1 MKLQTKVTA
10 SVGILIGLASVAV
23 SSVSVFMSLDQNIR
37 QSEQSLDQLAQLILD
52 SEDPVSTALFEGSTR
67 ELTALYTDG
76 FGIETY
82 LQENAG
88 LIGAGNQVTQEL
100 VLAES
105 ESITLAV
112 STDAAY
118 AGAQAT
124 IAPLALITLLV
135 ILLATLVTHLILKRD
150 ISSLNQIIRQAKTI
164 ALGGERKLKD
174 PQGSWEVHTL
184 TDSLSK
190 MIQSLDGNEKAL
202 QKFLSD
208 ASHELKTPLT
218 VVRGYLDILSQP
230 NVSEDVR
237 LSAEKA
243 LKQSIRMQRIIDD
256 LLQLAEI
263 RGSEARLDTPIDLAV
278 AVKEAL
284 EDLANLDSGHVLEI
298 EIPNSVLIQGN
309 PEQIERLLSNLI
321 GNIQAHV
328 SSGSKVA
335 VRLTQ
340 EAESVTLSFED
351 GGPGF
356 PAGILGDDA
365 KPVRFRK
372 GDSQKTGSTGLGLSM
387 IYEVVENHRGSVAL
401 GASDL
406 GGARITISLPRTAEN
421 F

>member
-1 MKLQTKVTA
+1 
-10 SVGILIGLASVAV
+10 
-23 SSVSVFMSLDQNIR
+23 MSLDQNIR
-37 QSEQSLDQLAQLILD
+37 QSEQSLDQLAQLILESD
-52 SEDPVSTALFEGSTR
+52 DPVSTALFEGSTR

-150 ISSLNQIIRQAKTI
+150 ISSLNQIIRQARTI
-164 ALGGERKLKD
+164 ALGGERKLKE

-243 LKQSIRMQRIIDD
+243 LKQSIRMQKIIDD

-263 RGSEARLDTPIDLAV
+263 RGSEARLDTPIDLAGL
-278 AVKEAL
+278 VKEAL
-284 EDLANLDSGHVLEI
+284 EDLASLDSDHALEI
-298 EIPNSVLIQGN
+298 DIPESVLIQGN
-309 PEQIERLLSNLI
+309 PEQIERLISNLI

-328 SSGSKVA
+328 PTGSKVS
-335 VRLTQ
+335 VRLSQ
-340 EAESVTLSFED
+340 EAATVQLSFED
-351 GGPGF
+351 GGSGF
-356 PAGILGDDA
+356 PEGILGDDA

-372 GDSQKTGSTGLGLSM
+372 GDSQKSGSTGLGLSM
-387 IYEVVENHRGSVAL
+387 IYEVVENHRGSVEIGKSA
-401 GASDL
+401 L
-406 GGARITISLPRTAEN
+406 GGARISITLPKA
-421 F
+421 

>member
-23 SSVSVFMSLDQNIR
+23 SSVSVLTSLDQNIR
-37 QSEQSLDQLAQLILD
+37 QSEQSLDRLAQVILESD
-52 SEDPVSTALFEGSTR
+52 DPISTALFEGSTR

-76 FGIETY
+76 FGVESY

-88 LIGAGNQVTQEL
+88 EIGFGNQVIKEL
-100 VLAES
+100 PLADG

-150 ISSLNQIIRQAKTI
+150 ISSLNQIIRQARTI
-164 ALGGERKLKD
+164 ALGGERKLATPK
-174 PQGSWEVHTL
+174 GSWEVHTL

-230 NVSEDVR
+230 NVSEEVR
-237 LSAEKA
+237 LSAAKA
-243 LKQSIRMQRIIDD
+243 LKQSIRMQKIIDD

-263 RGSEARLDTPIDLAV
+263 RGSEARLDTPIDLAKV
-278 AVKEAL
+278 VKEAL
-284 EDLANLDSGHVLEI
+284 EDLENLDSGHDLEL
-298 EIPNSVLIQGN
+298 ETPESVLIHGN
-309 PEQIERLLSNLI
+309 PEQIEKLISNLI
-321 GNIQAHV
+321 GNIRAHV
-328 SSGSKVA
+328 PSDSKVA

-340 EAESVTLSFED
+340 EADSVRLSFED

-356 PAGILGDDA
+356 PEGILGEDS

-372 GDSQKTGSTGLGLSM
+372 GDAQKSGSTGLGLSM
-387 IYEVVENHRGSVAL
+387 IYEVVENHRGSVEIGRSA
-401 GASDL
+401 L
-406 GGARITISLPRTAEN
+406 GGALVSITLPNA
-421 F
+421 

>member
-10 SVGILIGLASVAV
+10 SVGILIGLASVSV
-23 SSVSVFMSLDQNIR
+23 SSVSVLMSLDQNIR
-37 QSEQSLDQLAQLILD
+37 QSEQSLDQLAQLILESD
-52 SEDPVSTALFEGSTR
+52 DPVSTALFEGSTR

-88 LIGAGNQVTQEL
+88 LIGVGNQVTQEL
-100 VLAES
+100 VLADS

-150 ISSLNQIIRQAKTI
+150 ISSLNQIIRQARTI
-164 ALGGERKLKD
+164 ALGGERKLKE

-243 LKQSIRMQRIIDD
+243 LKQSIRMQKIIDD

-263 RGSEARLDTPIDLAV
+263 RGSEARLDTPIDLAGL
-278 AVKEAL
+278 VKEAL
-284 EDLANLDSGHVLEI
+284 EDLASLDSGHALEV
-298 EIPNSVLIQGN
+298 EIPESVLIQGN
-309 PEQIERLLSNLI
+309 PEQIERLISNLI

-328 SSGSKVA
+328 PSGSKVS
-335 VRLTQ
+335 VRLSQ
-340 EAESVTLSFED
+340 EAATVQLSFED

-356 PAGILGDDA
+356 PKGILGDDA

-372 GDSQKTGSTGLGLSM
+372 GDSQKSGSTGLGLSM
-387 IYEVVENHRGSVAL
+387 IYEVVENHRGSVEIGKSA
-401 GASDL
+401 L
-406 GGARITISLPRTAEN
+406 GGARISITLPKA
-421 F
+421 

>member
-1 MKLQTKVTA
+1 VKLQTKVTA
-10 SVGILIGLASVAV
+10 SVGILIGLASVSV
-23 SSVSVFMSLDQNIR
+23 SSVSVLMSLDQNIR
-37 QSEQSLDQLAQLILD
+37 QSEQSLDQLAQLILESD
-52 SEDPVSTALFEGSTR
+52 DPVSTALFEGSTR

-88 LIGAGNQVTQEL
+88 LIGTGNQVTQEL
-100 VLAES
+100 VLPES

-124 IAPLALITLLV
+124 IAPLALITVLV

-150 ISSLNQIIRQAKTI
+150 ISSLNQIIRQARTI

-230 NVSEDVR
+230 NVAEDVR
-237 LSAEKA
+237 LSAVKA
-243 LKQSIRMQRIIDD
+243 LKQSIRMQKIIDD

-263 RGSEARLDTPIDLAV
+263 RGSEARLDTQIDLAGL
-278 AVKEAL
+278 VKEAL
-284 EDLANLDSGHVLEI
+284 EDLANLDSGHILEV
-298 EIPNSVLIQGN
+298 EIPESVLIQGN
-309 PEQIERLLSNLI
+309 PEQIERLISNLI

-328 SSGSKVA
+328 PSGSKVS
-335 VRLTQ
+335 VQLSQ
-340 EAESVTLSFED
+340 EAETVQLSFED
-351 GGPGF
+351 GGSGF
-356 PAGILGDDA
+356 PEGILGDDA

-372 GDSQKTGSTGLGLSM
+372 GDSQKSGSTGLGLSM
-387 IYEVVENHRGSVAL
+387 IYEVVENHRGSVEI
-401 GASDL
+401 GKSVL
-406 GGARITISLPRTAEN
+406 GGARVSIKLPKA
-421 F
+421 

>member
-1 MKLQTKVTA
+1 
-10 SVGILIGLASVAV
+10 
-23 SSVSVFMSLDQNIR
+23 
-37 QSEQSLDQLAQLILD
+37 LILESD
-52 SEDPVSTALFEGSTR
+52 DPVSTALFEGSTR

-88 LIGAGNQVTQEL
+88 LIGTGNQVTQEL
-100 VLAES
+100 VLPES

-150 ISSLNQIIRQAKTI
+150 ISSLNQIIRQARTI

-230 NVSEDVR
+230 NVAEDVR

-243 LKQSIRMQRIIDD
+243 LKQSIRMQKIIDD

-263 RGSEARLDTPIDLAV
+263 RGSEARLDTQIDLAGL
-278 AVKEAL
+278 VKEAL
-284 EDLANLDSGHVLEI
+284 EDLANLDSGHVLEV
-298 EIPNSVLIQGN
+298 EIPESVLIQGS
-309 PEQIERLLSNLI
+309 PEQIERLISNLI

-328 SSGSKVA
+328 PTGSKVSVHLSQA
-335 VRLTQ
+335 
-340 EAESVTLSFED
+340 AETIQLSFED

-356 PAGILGDDA
+356 PEGILGGDA

-372 GDSQKTGSTGLGLSM
+372 GDSQKSGSTGLGLSM
-387 IYEVVENHRGSVAL
+387 IYEVVENHRGSVEI
-401 GASDL
+401 GKSVL
-406 GGARITISLPRTAEN
+406 GGARISITLPKA
-421 F
+421 

>member
-10 SVGILIGLASVAV
+10 SVGILIGLASVSV
-23 SSVSVFMSLDQNIR
+23 SSVSVLMSLDQNIR
-37 QSEQSLDQLAQLILD
+37 QSEQSLDQLAQLILESD
-52 SEDPVSTALFEGSTR
+52 DPVSTALFEGSTR

-150 ISSLNQIIRQAKTI
+150 ISSLNQIIRQARTI

-243 LKQSIRMQRIIDD
+243 LKQSIRMQKIIDD

-263 RGSEARLDTPIDLAV
+263 RGSEARLDTPIDLAGL
-278 AVKEAL
+278 VKEAL
-284 EDLANLDSGHVLEI
+284 EDLASLDSGHVLEI
-298 EIPNSVLIQGN
+298 DIPESVLIQGN
-309 PEQIERLLSNLI
+309 PEQIERLISNLI

-328 SSGSKVA
+328 PSGSQVLVRLLQDSDA
-335 VRLTQ
+335 VR
-340 EAESVTLSFED
+340 LSFED
-351 GGPGF
+351 GGSGF
-356 PAGILGDDA
+356 PEGILGDDA

-372 GDSQKTGSTGLGLSM
+372 GDSQKSGSTGLGLSM
-387 IYEVVENHRGSVAL
+387 IYEVVENHRGSVEIGKSA
-401 GASDL
+401 L
-406 GGARITISLPRTAEN
+406 GGARISITLPKA
-421 F
+421 

>member
-10 SVGILIGLASVAV
+10 SVGILIGLASVSV
-23 SSVSVFMSLDQNIR
+23 SSVSVLMSLDQNIR
-37 QSEQSLDQLAQLILD
+37 QSEQSLDQLAQLILESD
-52 SEDPVSTALFEGSTR
+52 DPVSTALFEGSTR

-88 LIGAGNQVTQEL
+88 LIGVGNQVTQEL
-100 VLAES
+100 VLADS

-150 ISSLNQIIRQAKTI
+150 ISSLNQIIRQARTI

-174 PQGSWEVHTL
+174 PKGSWEVHTL

-243 LKQSIRMQRIIDD
+243 LKQSIRMQKIIDD

-278 AVKEAL
+278 LVKEAL
-284 EDLANLDSGHVLEI
+284 EDLANLDSGHVLEV
-298 EIPNSVLIQGN
+298 EIPESVLIQGN
-309 PEQIERLLSNLI
+309 PEQIERLISNLI

-328 SSGSKVA
+328 PAGSKVS
-335 VRLTQ
+335 VHLSQ
-340 EAESVTLSFED
+340 EAATIQLSFED
-351 GGPGF
+351 GGSGF
-356 PAGILGDDA
+356 PEGILGDDA

-372 GDSQKTGSTGLGLSM
+372 GDSQKSGSTGLGLSM
-387 IYEVVENHRGSVAL
+387 IYEVVENHRGSVEIGKSA
-401 GASDL
+401 L
-406 GGARITISLPRTAEN
+406 GGARISITLPKA
-421 F
+421 

>member
-1 MKLQTKVTA
+1 
-10 SVGILIGLASVAV
+10 
-23 SSVSVFMSLDQNIR
+23 
-37 QSEQSLDQLAQLILD
+37 
-52 SEDPVSTALFEGSTR
+52 
-67 ELTALYTDG
+67 
-76 FGIETY
+76 
-82 LQENAG
+82 
-88 LIGAGNQVTQEL
+88 
-100 VLAES
+100 
-105 ESITLAV
+105 
-112 STDAAY
+112 
-118 AGAQAT
+118 
-124 IAPLALITLLV
+124 
-135 ILLATLVTHLILKRD
+135 LVTHLILKRD

-356 PAGILGDDA
+356 PEGILGDDA

>member
-10 SVGILIGLASVAV
+10 SVGILIGLSSVSV
-23 SSVSVFMSLDQNIR
+23 SSVSVLMSLDQNIR
-37 QSEQSLDQLAQLILD
+37 QSEQSLDQLAQLILESD
-52 SEDPVSTALFEGSTR
+52 DPVSTALFEGSTR

-150 ISSLNQIIRQAKTI
+150 ISSLNQIIRQARTI

-174 PQGSWEVHTL
+174 PKGSWEVHTL
-184 TDSLSK
+184 TDSISK

-243 LKQSIRMQRIIDD
+243 LKQSIRMQKIIDD

-278 AVKEAL
+278 LVKEAL
-284 EDLANLDSGHVLEI
+284 EDLANLDSGHVLEV
-298 EIPNSVLIQGN
+298 EIPESVLIQGS
-309 PEQIERLLSNLI
+309 PEQIERLISNLI

-328 SSGSKVA
+328 PSGSKVS
-335 VRLTQ
+335 VRLSQ
-340 EAESVTLSFED
+340 EAATVQLSFED
-351 GGPGF
+351 GGSGF
-356 PAGILGDDA
+356 PEGILGDDA

-372 GDSQKTGSTGLGLSM
+372 GDSQKSGSTGLGLSM
-387 IYEVVENHRGSVAL
+387 IYEVVENHRGSVEIGKSA
-401 GASDL
+401 L
-406 GGARITISLPRTAEN
+406 GGARISITLPKA
-421 F
+421 

>member
-10 SVGILIGLASVAV
+10 SVGILIGLASVSV
-23 SSVSVFMSLDQNIR
+23 SSVSVLMSLDQNIK
-37 QSEQSLDQLAQLILD
+37 QSEQSLDQLAQLILESD
-52 SEDPVSTALFEGSTR
+52 DPVSTALFEGSTR

-150 ISSLNQIIRQAKTI
+150 ISSLNQIIRQARTI

-174 PQGSWEVHTL
+174 PKGSWEVHTL

-243 LKQSIRMQRIIDD
+243 LKQSIRMQKIIDD

-278 AVKEAL
+278 LVKEAL

-298 EIPNSVLIQGN
+298 DVPDSVLIQGN
-309 PEQIERLLSNLI
+309 PEQIERLISNLI
-321 GNIQAHV
+321 GNVQAHV
-328 SSGSKVA
+328 PSGSRVLVRISNDADA
-335 VRLTQ
+335 VR
-340 EAESVTLSFED
+340 LSFED
-351 GGPGF
+351 GGSGF
-356 PAGILGDDA
+356 PEGILGDDA

-372 GDSQKTGSTGLGLSM
+372 GDSQKASSTGLGLSM
-387 IYEVVENHRGSVAL
+387 IYEVVENHRGSVEIGKSA
-401 GASDL
+401 L
-406 GGARITISLPRTAEN
+406 GGARISITLPNA
-421 F
+421 

>member
-10 SVGILIGLASVAV
+10 SVGILIGLASVSV
-23 SSVSVFMSLDQNIR
+23 SSVSVLMSLDQNIR
-37 QSEQSLDQLAQLILD
+37 QSEQSLDQLAQLILESD
-52 SEDPVSTALFEGSTR
+52 DPVSTALFEGSTR

-88 LIGAGNQVTQEL
+88 LIGAGNQVTQKL
-100 VLAES
+100 VLADS

-150 ISSLNQIIRQAKTI
+150 ISSLNQIIRQARTI

-263 RGSEARLDTPIDLAV
+263 RGSEARLDTQIDLAGL
-278 AVKEAL
+278 VKEAL

-298 EIPNSVLIQGN
+298 DIPESVLIQGN
-309 PEQIERLLSNLI
+309 PEQIERLISNLI

-328 SSGSKVA
+328 PSGSKVS
-335 VRLTQ
+335 VRLYQ
-340 EAESVTLSFED
+340 EAATVQLSFED
-351 GGPGF
+351 GGSGF
-356 PAGILGDDA
+356 PEGILGDDA

-372 GDSQKTGSTGLGLSM
+372 GDGQKSGSTGLGLSM
-387 IYEVVENHRGSVAL
+387 IYEVVENHRGSVEIGKSA
-401 GASDL
+401 L
-406 GGARITISLPRTAEN
+406 GGARISITLPKA
-421 F
+421 

>member
-1 MKLQTKVTA
+1 
-10 SVGILIGLASVAV
+10 
-23 SSVSVFMSLDQNIR
+23 MSLDQNIR
-37 QSEQSLDQLAQLILD
+37 QSEQSLDQLAQLILESD
-52 SEDPVSTALFEGSTR
+52 DPVSTALFEGSTR

-150 ISSLNQIIRQAKTI
+150 ISSLNQIIRQARTI
-164 ALGGERKLKD
+164 ALGGERKLKE

-243 LKQSIRMQRIIDD
+243 LKQSIRMQKIIDD

-263 RGSEARLDTPIDLAV
+263 RGSEARLDTPIDLAGL
-278 AVKEAL
+278 VKEAL
-284 EDLANLDSGHVLEI
+284 EDLASLDSGHVLEI
-298 EIPNSVLIQGN
+298 DIPESVLIQGN
-309 PEQIERLLSNLI
+309 PEQIERLISNLI

-328 SSGSKVA
+328 PSGSQVLVRLLQDSDA
-335 VRLTQ
+335 VR
-340 EAESVTLSFED
+340 LSFED
-351 GGPGF
+351 GGSGF
-356 PAGILGDDA
+356 PEGILGDDA

-372 GDSQKTGSTGLGLSM
+372 GDSQKSGSTGLGLSM
-387 IYEVVENHRGSVAL
+387 IYEVVENHRGSVEIGKSA
-401 GASDL
+401 L
-406 GGARITISLPRTAEN
+406 GGARISITLPKA
-421 F
+421 

>member
-10 SVGILIGLASVAV
+10 SVGILIGLASVSV
-23 SSVSVFMSLDQNIR
+23 SSVSVLMSLDQNIR
-37 QSEQSLDQLAQLILD
+37 QSEQSLDQLAQLILESD
-52 SEDPVSTALFEGSTR
+52 DPVSTALFEGSTR

-88 LIGAGNQVTQEL
+88 LIGTGNQVTQEL
-100 VLAES
+100 VLPES

-124 IAPLALITLLV
+124 IAPLALITVLV

-150 ISSLNQIIRQAKTI
+150 ISSLNQIIRQARTI

-230 NVSEDVR
+230 NVAEDVR
-237 LSAEKA
+237 LSAVKA
-243 LKQSIRMQRIIDD
+243 LKQSIRMQKIIDD

-263 RGSEARLDTPIDLAV
+263 RGSEARLDTQIDLAGL
-278 AVKEAL
+278 VKEAL
-284 EDLANLDSGHVLEI
+284 EDLANLDSGHILEV
-298 EIPNSVLIQGN
+298 EIPESVLIQGN
-309 PEQIERLLSNLI
+309 PEQIERLISNLI

-328 SSGSKVA
+328 PSGSKVS
-335 VRLTQ
+335 VQLSQ
-340 EAESVTLSFED
+340 EAETVQLSFED
-351 GGPGF
+351 GGSGF
-356 PAGILGDDA
+356 PEGILGDDA

-372 GDSQKTGSTGLGLSM
+372 GDSQKSGSTGLGLSM
-387 IYEVVENHRGSVAL
+387 IYEVVENHRGSVEI
-401 GASDL
+401 GKSVL
-406 GGARITISLPRTAEN
+406 GGARVSIKLPKA
-421 F
+421 